1 MFLCGE
7 SFWSLAIANELVKN
21 APDLTRPDFSEVPP
35 EAIKELHRQG
45 EACLQGT
52 IQLAVAADQ
61 RATTMAGI
69 LGSVSA
75 AILTVAVMIA
85 TSAVPNWSVMSAA
98 VATAT
103 VLFIGA
109 LFAAIAARPCDFQ
122 VAGYEPKR
130 MAYAAQSETWIPRYA
145 TEDLQVRIDANRIAL
160 DKTARFLNWGLF
172 AALFALPAGV
182 IVFLGSLFDWG
193 CLHFFERDAWFWPW
207 RR

>member
-1 MFLCGE
+1 M
-7 SFWSLAIANELVKN
+7 AKELVKS
-21 APDLTRPDFSEVPP
+21 APGLTRPDFSEVPP
-35 EAIKELHRQG
+35 EAIKELHRQA
-45 EACLQGT
+45 ETCLQGT

-75 AILTVAVMIA
+75 AILTVAVLIA
-85 TSAVPNWSVMSAA
+85 TSAAPNWSVMSAA

-109 LFAAIAARPCDFQ
+109 LLTAIAARPCDFQ

-130 MAYAAQSETWIPRYA
+130 MADAAQSETWILRYA

-160 DKTARFLNWGLF
+160 DKTARFLSWGLF

-193 CLHFFERDAWFWPW
+193 CLHFF
-207 RR
+207 